1 VSAPEPTARPPLLLL
16 SLPAGTHAGGGDPRL
31 LVDLAVRAEAAGIDG
46 VVIADHVLIGD
57 RTDRYQWGPF
67 PFPPEAPWL
76 EPLTVLAAIATATE
90 RLLLTTGI
98 LIVPLRPAPF
108 LAKQVATLDHLS
120 GGRVVLGVG
129 TGWQDE
135 EFTAQGLDPADRG
148 QLLTD
153 FVAACRML
161 WRYAPASFASPSV
174 TFERVWSEPRPTAP
188 GGPPILFSGTL
199 TARNRRRIVE
209 LGDGWIPIMGTT
221 VEGLA
226 DGVADLRV
234 AFASADRDPA
244 ALRVRMPLP
253 LRRGP
258 DGDRD
263 VVASMEAL
271 GDVLAAGATE
281 VSVASSPFVA
291 ADDPG
296 AGAWLDELVSAWRAA
311 LPSSD

>member
-1 VSAPEPTARPPLLLL
+1 VTAPEPLLLL
-16 SLPAGTHAGGGDPRL
+16 GLPAGTRAGGGDPRL
-31 LVDLAVRAEAAGIDG
+31 LLDLAVQAEAAGVGG
-46 VVIADHVLIGD
+46 VIIADHVLIGE

-90 RLLLTTGI
+90 RLVLTTGI
-98 LIVPLRPAPF
+98 LIVPLRPATF

-135 EFTAQGLDPADRG
+135 EFTAQGLDPAQRG
-148 QLLTD
+148 RLLTD

-161 WRYAPASFASPSV
+161 WRYAPASFDSPTVS
-174 TFERVWSEPRPTAP
+174 FERVWSEPRPVTP
-188 GGPPILFSGTL
+188 GGPPVLFSGTL
-199 TARNRRRIVE
+199 TPRNVRRIVD

-221 VEGLA
+221 VDGLA
-226 DGVADLRV
+226 EGVATLR
-234 AFASADRDPA
+234 AAYAAADRDPA
-244 ALRVRMPLP
+244 DLRVRMALP
-253 LRRGP
+253 LAKGS
-258 DGDRD
+258 GGGRD
-263 VVASMEAL
+263 LSASLAGL

-281 VSVASSPFVA
+281 VSVPSAAFVE

-296 AGAWLDELVSAWRAA
+296 VGRWLDELAAGWSEA
-311 LPSSD
+311 LPGR